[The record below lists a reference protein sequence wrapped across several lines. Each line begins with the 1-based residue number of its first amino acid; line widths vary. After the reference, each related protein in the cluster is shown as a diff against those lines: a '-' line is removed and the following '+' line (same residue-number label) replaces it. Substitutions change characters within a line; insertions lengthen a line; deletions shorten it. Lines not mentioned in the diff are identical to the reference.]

1 MAGGEM
7 NAVLFARATEAEA
20 EGAADAKAAP
30 FEAEPKEAA
39 ADLEVEETQEET
51 QSRKECTR
59 HRDASNCNA
68 SPNRPS
74 YHNMIS
80 TKAEAEVA
88 SEVAG
93 QVEGETAVVALVEWV
108 ERVAD
113 VVVQPQ
119 GQSISRT

>member
-1 MAGGEM
+1 M
-7 NAVLFARATEAEA
+7 NAVLLETAAEA
-20 EGAADAKAAP
+20 EGAAEAKAAP
-30 FEAEPKEAA
+30 RKAAPRPREAA
-39 ADLEVEETQEET
+39 PKAAAGLEVEET